1 MIRTISFAALGAL
14 LVYLLGAFAAASFNV
29 ATWPGEGRTFCALCM
44 FIAAGLGVIWSQ
56 P

>member
-14 LVYLLGAFAAASFNV
+14 LAYLLGAFSGASFDIS
-29 ATWPGEGRTFCALCM
+29 TWPGEGRTLCALCM
-44 FIAAGLGVIWSQ
+44 FIAAGLGVIWSR